1 MSNIKLVHSGGNS
14 VSLTTPTNNPSSN
27 VTFKL
32 PQADG
37 SSGQVLSTNGSG
49 ALSFVTATDTNDN
62 TWVKL
67 HSVTANNDADITFNN
82 SITGAFDTYDI
93 YVVQFTQLRPASD
106 DVTLRMRV
114 QIGGN
119 DYTGSEYKTLVGSG
133 GDTEYGAYSNFR
145 VQIHGIGN
153 NTSGSSIYEDCH
165 GYAYMY
171 NFEANRRFSMQG
183 STVYKDNSSDT
194 RFNVFGGTLNPLD
207 AITGVKIYLSSG
219 NINTG
224 KFTLY
229 GINQ

>member
-14 VSLTTPTNNPSSN
+14 VSLTTPDSNPSSN

-37 SSGQVLSTNGSG
+37 TSGQVLSTNGSG

-67 HSVTANNDADITFNN
+67 STITASDSANVNFTN

-106 DVTLRMRV
+106 DVTFRMRV
-114 QIGGN
+114 QEGGS
-119 DYTGSEYKTLVGSG
+119 DYTGTEYKTLVGSG
-133 GDTEYGAYSNFR
+133 SDTEYAAGDNFR
-145 VQIHGIGN
+145 TQIHGIGN
-153 NTSGSSIYEDCH
+153 NTSGSLIYEDCH
-165 GYAYMY
+165 GYVYMY
-171 NFEANRRFSMQG
+171 NFEANRRFNMQG

-194 RFNVFGGTLNPLD
+194 RFNVFGGTLNRTN
-207 AITGVKIYLSSG
+207 AVTGIKFYLSSG

>member
-14 VSLTTPTNNPSSN
+14 VSLTTPDSNPSSN

-37 SSGQVLSTNGSG
+37 TSGQVLSTNGSG

-67 HSVTANNDADITFNN
+67 STITASDSANVNFTN

-106 DVTLRMRV
+106 DVTFRMRV
-114 QIGGN
+114 QEGGS
-119 DYTGSEYKTLVGSG
+119 DYTGTEYKTLVGSG
-133 GDTEYGAYSNFR
+133 SDTEYAAGDNFR
-145 VQIHGIGN
+145 CQIHGIGN
-153 NTSGSSIYEDCH
+153 NTSGSLIYEDCH
-165 GYAYMY
+165 GYIYMY
-171 NFEANRRFSMQG
+171 NFEANRRFNMQG

-194 RFNVFGGTLNPLD
+194 RFNVFGGTLNRTN
-207 AITGVKIYLSSG
+207 AVTGIKFFLSSG

>member
-93 YVVQFTQLRPASD
+93 YVV
-106 DVTLRMRV
+106 
-114 QIGGN
+114 
-119 DYTGSEYKTLVGSG
+119 
-133 GDTEYGAYSNFR
+133 
-145 VQIHGIGN
+145 
-153 NTSGSSIYEDCH
+153 
-165 GYAYMY
+165 
-171 NFEANRRFSMQG
+171 
-183 STVYKDNSSDT
+183 
-194 RFNVFGGTLNPLD
+194 
-207 AITGVKIYLSSG
+207 
-219 NINTG
+219 
-224 KFTLY
+224 
-229 GINQ
+229 

>member
-1 MSNIKLVHSGGNS
+1 MAISING
-14 VSLTTPTNNPSSN
+14 
-27 VTFKL
+27 
-32 PQADG
+32 
-37 SSGQVLSTNGSG
+37 STNVITGLAVGGLPDGCITASDLASG
-49 ALSFVTATDTNDN
+49 AVTDTN

-67 HSVTANNDADITFNN
+67 LTIDASNSANVNFTN

-114 QIGGN
+114 QEGGS

-133 GDTEYGAYSNFR
+133 GDTEYSGDLFST
-145 VQIHGIGN
+145 QIHGIGN
-153 NTSGSSIYEDCH
+153 AKSGSLIYEDCN
-165 GYAYMY
+165 GYVNMY
-171 NFEANRRFSMQG
+171 NFEANRRFNMQG

-194 RFNVFGGTLNPLD
+194 RFNVFGGTLNRTN
-207 AITGVKIYLSSG
+207 AITGITIFMSSG

-229 GINQ
+229 GIKQ